1 MRSAFLIACLCLIAL
16 AYKKDFF
23 PVVPVPKEVNSSD
36 QKSARCVKL
45 GSDPLHI
52 TDAKR
57 VCGDECRNIVFDAF
71 ARSIS
76 SAMESQRGLAPWK
89 FSVHPEFDYP
99 PVSSSFLPDAV
110 TQVEVSFTGS
120 MNSVPLMIAN
130 NTSFEYYEVT
140 VNETGPVQIVAHTV
154 WGVLHAFETLT
165 QLFEWNGADFA
176 VQRVPLSITDE
187 PRFPW
192 RGFLMDTARHFI
204 PLPKLRNIVD
214 GLASF
219 KLNVL
224 HLHIADA
231 QSFPL
236 EVPDFP
242 NLAKSAFN
250 PKAVFSTA
258 EMKDFVEYARVRG
271 VMVVPELD
279 IPAHSASWRFA
290 DPSITADCFDYFAT
304 HGVINADNLVVLNP
318 ASDLTWKAINIIL
331 GHFSKTF
338 NTSKYT
344 HVGGDEVEDKCWK
357 CAAHSSDILDF
368 MKKHNLASYSDLE
381 GYFDHYSQKATV
393 ASGKI
398 PIVWEDVMNKD
409 ALEPGT
415 IVHAWRSQDTLVS
428 AVRNGHFAI
437 TSYPYYLDR
446 QSPLCAGD
454 NCSIYWAFAYTYR
467 EMYLTDPTEDIGL
480 SADEKKRV
488 LGGEAALWAEAI
500 DVPNL
505 DAMGF
510 TRLGAFA
517 ERFWSLASV
526 KDPRDFERR
535 SQRHRCLNVKRGIS
549 PGSGSLFCD
558 FCETRNF
565 WN

>member
-1 MRSAFLIACLCLIAL
+1 LIACLCLIAF
-16 AYKKDFF
+16 AYKKDLF
-23 PVVPVPKEVNSSD
+23 PVVPVPTQVKSSD
-36 QKSARCVKL
+36 LKNARCVKL
-45 GSDPLHI
+45 GNNPLQI
-52 TDAKR
+52 FDEKR
-57 VCGDECRNIVFDAF
+57 VCDDECKKIVADAF
-71 ARSIS
+71 ARSIT
-76 SAMESQRGLAPWK
+76 SAMDSQRGLAPWK
-89 FSVHPEFDYP
+89 FSPHPELDYA
-99 PVSSSFLPDAV
+99 PVATTFLPNTITEVD
-110 TQVEVSFTGS
+110 VSFTGS
-120 MNSVPLMIAN
+120 MKSVPLMIAN
-130 NTSFEYYEVT
+130 NTSIEYYEVT
-140 VNETGPVQIVAHTV
+140 VDETGPVQIVAHTV

-176 VQRVPLSITDE
+176 VQRVPLQIKDE

-214 GLASF
+214 ALASF

-250 PKAVFSTA
+250 PRAVFSTSD
-258 EMKDFVEYARVRG
+258 MKDFVEYARVRG

-290 DPSITADCFDYFAT
+290 DPSIVADCIDYFAT
-304 HGVINADNLVVLNP
+304 HGILNADNKVVLNP
-318 ASDLTWKAINIIL
+318 VSDLTWKAINTIL

-338 NTSKYT
+338 YTSKYT
-344 HVGGDEVEDKCWK
+344 HVGGDEVVDECWK
-357 CAAHSSDILDF
+357 CAAHSADILNF
-368 MKKHNLASYSDLE
+368 MKQHNLASYKELE
-381 GYFDHYSQKATV
+381 GYFDRYSQKSAA
-393 ASGKI
+393 ASGKV
-398 PIVWEDVMNKD
+398 PIVWEDVLNNH

-415 IVHAWRSQDTLVS
+415 IVHAWRTHDTLVS

-446 QSPLCAGD
+446 QSPLCEGD
-454 NCSIYWAFAYTYR
+454 NCSVYWSFAYTYR
-467 EMYLTDPTEDIGL
+467 EMYLTDPTENLGL
-480 SADEKKRV
+480 TDEEKKRV

-505 DAMGF
+505 DAMGI

-517 ERFWSLASV
+517 ERFWSPATV
-526 KDPRDFERR
+526 DDPNAFERR

-549 PGSGSLFCD
+549 PGSGPLFSD
-558 FCETRNF
+558 FCETANF